1 MAKRV
6 SPRPEWIAAEQV
18 VDIYSVSGCISAGFA
33 EYIPYWKH
41 NGYWL
46 FDTPEDIQ
54 QLARENAIELEGT
67 SLFYYEIYEQE
78 FDEDAEEW
86 SSFEPEPSF
95 PTRVI
100 VPPQKVLAGYDVVSF
115 SQGTNAECSP
125 LSCTRL
131 AEEVETNSHCLLT
144 SFEQA
149 RELLERGTFA
159 GGEPGPLRVFAVYP
173 VAWS

>member
-54 QLARENAIELEGT
+54 QLARENAIELEWT

-100 VPPQKVLAGYDVVSF
+100 VPPQRVIVLAPPFTSVCVRSACRAGSGNWNNCPLAAWPISLIAVRWTVCCSANWRTMTSRFPSVS
-115 SQGTNAECSP
+115 P
-125 LSCTRL
+125 
-131 AEEVETNSHCLLT
+131 
-144 SFEQA
+144 
-149 RELLERGTFA
+149 
-159 GGEPGPLRVFAVYP
+159 
-173 VAWS
+173 